1 MEGRANEEICR
12 IYLFMGIVLPWHFE
26 QFAIGIAIFCGAY
39 KPTKIFMKKL
49 FLSLIAVL
57 LTAAAAHAIN
67 VSGII
72 ASNTTWTLANSP
84 YVVTST
90 VTVNAG
96 VTLTIDSGVAVQF
109 NAAQG
114 LTVNGTL
121 NANRVSFD
129 ASSVTVARGQF
140 GTILL
145 SGAATI
151 TNCSFNR
158 GTLLDLNG
166 TAAKNFTSVNLTRF
180 TNGINI
186 RGGATVNFTGG
197 LINDCSTGIT
207 LSASSRINLSGTTV
221 STIDA
226 SAMLSTTSGTNTF
239 SLDNVTVSGV
249 GTPINCT
256 QPTSIITSGIN
267 SFSSMT
273 TNPWVI
279 VGYSS
284 FTDSLV
290 WGTLPIPYHISN
302 MSAQGPLTI
311 GASSIKLASGTSF
324 NAFSRV
330 IASGTTFEPQS
341 TTNSRGQ
348 YGSIDFN
355 GITTLTNCTFNRG
368 TNLDFSGTGAKS
380 ATNCVVNKFTN
391 GLNLDG
397 NATLNWSGGNITDCA
412 RGVYVATA
420 RVNLSATT
428 ISTIDNEAIQTTGSE
443 PVVSLSGVTIS
454 NVGTPVRMS
463 TVASLLTSGTNQFLQ
478 LNTRKFIWVESG
490 SFNYEAY
497 WGYAPIPY
505 HLTSGMTVS
514 SLGRL
519 QIASNN
525 IIKSA
530 SAIYVDGKFIAQAL
544 PGESIYFT
552 SVRDDNWGG
561 DSNGDANNTSP
572 ARNDWQGIDFR
583 STSVDSASLLKR
595 CQIRFANYAIETN
608 SSSPT
613 IDSCILSINTR
624 CASFEGESSPT
635 FTNNSLASSQQVPI
649 ALDFNADPIMAANSF
664 SFSDNQ
670 FDAIGLIGSQI
681 TRNSLIKVRALGAIT
696 NITYVMLST
705 DITVQAGRTLTIA
718 PGVVIKHAQSSFYY
732 NLFRVDGT
740 LIMNGKAD
748 SLITITS
755 VKDDA
760 VGNPFDTN
768 KDGNGSTP
776 ARNDLGPIFITQ
788 TGGGTSMRFVNL
800 KYMGGG
806 YYTTYYGFNNE
817 NIRRDAAIVIYNA
830 SPSIRRITIEN
841 AEFGI
846 FAYRSSNPVIDS
858 VSFVNLSRAPVS
870 FSMSANPTLTNIS
883 FTNVGW
889 RALGL
894 LGRNV
899 SANGT
904 VARRNVA
911 GFTNI
916 TYVVFEEINI
926 NQGTHV
932 DIQDGVIIKF
942 ADGSS
947 RLLVEGSLRTLGTS
961 TNKVIFTSMK
971 SDNVG
976 NPGDT
981 NGDGSASSPNRGDWD
996 RIEFLDPSNDTTSRL
1011 SHLEIQFPQRGVV
1024 MRNTN
1029 TILRNVLINQASS
1042 HGIMTFEASRPNID
1056 STTIQNCNGDP
1067 VALSYASDPV
1077 FGPNVVFSQNI
1088 SSGLFLHETQ
1098 LNSAA
1103 QLRSKNVAGI
1113 NNIAYIIEN
1122 VDINSGG
1129 RLTIDPAV
1137 VIKMRRMFWYSN
1149 SWILVDQGGLSA
1161 NGTASQP
1168 IYITSWKDDSVGG
1181 DTNNDGNGSVPA
1193 NTDFN
1198 YIHFKNVTDS
1208 SRAYFKN
1215 SLIKYGG
1222 YSAQAMLIFENSAG
1236 YIDSCNLEHI
1246 SARGI
1251 RISGTS
1257 NPRIRNSKFFNIPSN
1272 APLWISMFS
1281 NPEIHINNQ
1290 LQNVAFYTIELI
1302 PEVFSQNA
1310 TFVFRSF
1317 AGIDSITYMLN
1328 DQVYAPTNTFG
1339 NFVVANGTTI
1349 NVPAGMVFKLRSG
1362 STVFGV
1368 DGRLNINGTAARPVI
1383 VTDVR
1388 DDQYGRPLDMNGDG
1402 SATVPPNHLTG
1413 NNNNSTL
1420 FDFEPVSN
1428 DSSTVRHV
1436 LFRYGLRL
1444 ATVFNANPDFRH
1456 VRAERLNTGIHLLGN
1471 STPKIDSCIF
1481 HDLYR
1486 EPLNTSILTWP
1497 SSVSGNTLWG
1507 TTYRCVAIPGETL
1520 VQDITLAK
1528 RSFGGMANVP
1538 YYFPSGYT
1546 VANNAVLTLSPG
1558 LVLKFAN
1565 AQGMTVN
1572 KGLIAEGGFRADSN
1586 IVFTTIVDDFY
1597 GGDSNADSI
1606 PTQGELNN
1614 SYFGGILVNNEAID
1628 SEVRF
1633 RNVIFR
1639 YGYQFSSPETYG
1651 FIRTISASPS
1661 IRNCTFDRG
1670 IAALSASAASNPVI
1684 NFCDFKNLEWG
1695 VFNVNRSFNID
1706 ARNNWWGNNS
1716 GPTHAG
1722 NPGGTGAKATDSVR
1736 YSPWLVNGSN
1746 NPIMGDVSLNGT
1758 VQAFDA
1764 AMVLQA
1770 NVSLITFNA
1779 TQNIVGDVT
1788 GNGSITA
1795 MDASYILQFVTG
1807 IINKFPAEELFTTPV
1822 FPDVSRARFALGELK
1837 AAPQSTV
1844 VVPMWVRAADGIL
1857 SADLVLEADPQLL
1870 QFQAVQ
1876 GLLPGMQLTQQ
1887 YDLASGRLR
1896 LSVAGLQQLRG
1907 DVQLLELVFSTGG
1920 AVGSHLLAPVKFE
1933 AAYGNETDLSAHTAN
1948 GLVEIQG
1955 LATSVN
1961 QQGQTAANSLLPV
1974 YPNPVEGEAWLNFVL
1989 DKNCEVLLEVTDLQG
2004 RRLAVLASGQR
2015 DAGPYRL
2022 AWDGRDAAG
2031 NRLASGVY
2039 LLRLTAGETHSVQR
2053 VVVK

>member
-1 MEGRANEEICR
+1 M
-12 IYLFMGIVLPWHFE
+12 
-26 QFAIGIAIFCGAY
+26 
-39 KPTKIFMKKL
+39 
-49 FLSLIAVL
+49 
-57 LTAAAAHAIN
+57 LTTVFSVVTALAIN
-67 VSGII
+67 VSGTIS
-72 ASNTTWTLANSP
+72 SNTSWTLANSP

-90 VTVNAG
+90 VVVNLG
-96 VTLTIDSGVAVQF
+96 ITLTIDSGVAVQF
-109 NAAQG
+109 NTGQG

-129 ASSVTVARGQF
+129 ASSATIDRGQF

-145 SGAATI
+145 SGEATI
-151 TNCSFNR
+151 TNSTFNR

-166 TAAKNFTSVNLTRF
+166 TAAKTFTGVNLTRF

-197 LINDCSTGIT
+197 LINDCATGVT
-207 LSASSRINLSGTTV
+207 LSATSRINLNGTTI
-221 STIDA
+221 STIDG
-226 SAMLSTTSGTNTF
+226 SALFSTTSGTNTF
-239 SLDNVTVSGV
+239 SLENVSISGV

-256 QPTSIITSGIN
+256 QPTNILSAGIN

-273 TNPWVI
+273 TNQWV
-279 VGYSS
+279 VVA
-284 FTDSLV
+284 FTSVSDSLN
-290 WGTLPIPYHISN
+290 WGTLPIPFYLSN
-302 MSAQGPLTI
+302 LTVNNVGGMTI
-311 GASSIKLASGTSF
+311 GANTLKFASGSSLTINGRF
-324 NAFSRV
+324 TAN
-330 IASGTTFEPQS
+330 GTTFDPQS
-341 TTNSRGQ
+341 ATNSRGQ
-348 YGSIDFN
+348 YSGIYFN
-355 GITTLTNCTFNRG
+355 GATTLNNCTFNRG
-368 TNLDFSGTGAKS
+368 TTLDFGGSATKT

-391 GLNLDG
+391 GLNVDGGGTLDW
-397 NATLNWSGGNITDCA
+397 TGGNITDCS
-412 RGVYVATA
+412 RGVYVNGT
-420 RVNLSATT
+420 RVNFTNTT
-428 ISTIDNEAIQTTGSE
+428 ISTIDNEAIQTAGAS
-443 PVVSLSGVTIS
+443 PIVSLTAVTIS

-463 TVASLLTSGTNQFLQ
+463 TVATLFTSGNNQFLQ
-478 LNTRKFIWVESG
+478 LNTRKFIFVEAT
-490 SFNYEAY
+490 SFNYSAF
-497 WGYAPIPY
+497 WGYTSIPY
-505 HLTSGMTVS
+505 HLPSGLTVS
-514 SLGRL
+514 ALGRL

-525 IIKSA
+525 IIKVA
-530 SAIYVDGKFIAQAL
+530 SRINVDGKFIAQAAM
-544 PGESIYFT
+544 GESIFFT
-552 SVRDDNWGG
+552 SIKDDNWGG
-561 DSNGDANNTSP
+561 DSNGDANITSP

-583 STSVDSASLLKR
+583 INSIDSASLLKR

-613 IDSCILSINTR
+613 IDSCTLSINTR
-624 CASFEGESSPT
+624 CASFEGESSPI

-649 ALDFNADPIMAANSF
+649 ALDFNADPIMSANSF

-681 TRNSLIKVRALGAIT
+681 TRNSLIKVRTLGSIT

-705 DITVQAGRTLTIA
+705 EITVQAGRTLTIA
-718 PGVVIKHAQSSFYY
+718 PGVVIKHAQSTFSY

-760 VGNPFDTN
+760 IGNPFDTN

-788 TGGGTSMRFVNL
+788 TGGGSSFSHVHL

-806 YYTTYYGFNNE
+806 YYYGYYSFNNE
-817 NIRRDAAIVIYNA
+817 LIRRDAAMVIYNA
-830 SPSIRRITIEN
+830 SPTIRRTTIEN

-846 FAYRSSNPVIDS
+846 FAYRSSNPLVDS
-858 VSFVNLSRAPVS
+858 VSFVNLTRAPVS
-870 FSMSANPTLTNIS
+870 FSMSANPTLTNIT

-899 SANGT
+899 SANGS
-904 VARRNVA
+904 VLRRDLA

-947 RLLVEGSLRTLGTS
+947 RILVEGSLRTLGTAA
-961 TNKVIFTSMK
+961 NKVIFTSMK

-1024 MRNTN
+1024 MRSTN
-1029 TILRNVLINQASS
+1029 TVLRNVLINQASS
-1042 HGIMTFEASRPNID
+1042 HGIMTYEASRPDID

-1067 VALSYASDPV
+1067 VALSYASDPI

-1088 SSGLFLHETQ
+1088 SSGLFLHETS
-1098 LNSAA
+1098 LNSPS
-1103 QLRSKNVAGI
+1103 QLKSKNVAGI
-1113 NNIAYIIEN
+1113 NNIAYIIET
-1122 VDINSGG
+1122 VSINNGG
-1129 RLTIDPAV
+1129 LLTIDPNV
-1137 VIKMRRMFWYSN
+1137 VLKMRRMFWYSN
-1149 SWILVDQGGLSA
+1149 SWIMVDQGGLNA
-1161 NGTASQP
+1161 NGRANQP

-1181 DTNNDGNGSVPA
+1181 DTNNDGNGSVPT

-1215 SLIKYGG
+1215 ALVKYGG
-1222 YSAQAMLIFENSAG
+1222 NSSQAMIIFENSAG
-1236 YIDSCNLEHI
+1236 YIDSCNFEHI

-1281 NPEIHINNQ
+1281 NPEIHLNNQ

-1310 TFVFRSF
+1310 TFRFRNF
-1317 AGIDSITYMLN
+1317 AGVDSITYMLR
-1328 DQVYAPTNTFG
+1328 DQISAPTSTSG
-1339 NFVVANGTTI
+1339 NFVIANGTTI
-1349 NVPAGMVFKLRSG
+1349 DVPAGMIFKVSSG
-1362 STVFGV
+1362 TTVFGI
-1368 DGRLNINGTAARPVI
+1368 DGRLNINGTAMQPVI
-1383 VTDVR
+1383 VTDFR
-1388 DDQYGRPLDMNGDG
+1388 DDQLGRPLDMNGDG
-1402 SATVPPNHLTG
+1402 SATVPPNTSVGSH
-1413 NNNNSTL
+1413 NNSTM
-1420 FDFEPVSN
+1420 FDFQPVSN
-1428 DSSTVRHV
+1428 DSSIVRHV
-1436 LFRYGLRL
+1436 LFRYGIRV
-1444 ATVFNANPDFRH
+1444 ADIFNANPDIRH
-1456 VRAERLNTGIHLLGN
+1456 LRAEFLNTGIHLLGN
-1471 STPKIDSCIF
+1471 STPKIDSCTF
-1481 HDLYR
+1481 HNLYR
-1486 EPLNTSILTWP
+1486 EPLRTSILTWP
-1497 SSVSGNTLWG
+1497 ASANGNVLTG

-1520 VQDITLAK
+1520 VQDITLMK
-1528 RSFGGMANVP
+1528 RSFAGMTNVP

-1558 LVLKFAN
+1558 LVLKFASG
-1565 AQGMTVN
+1565 QGITVN
-1572 KGLIAEGGFRADSN
+1572 KGLIAEGGFTADSN
-1586 IVFTTIVDDFY
+1586 IVITTIADDFY
-1597 GGDSNADSI
+1597 GGDSDADGI
-1606 PTQGELNN
+1606 PTQSNLNN
-1614 SYFGGILVNNEAID
+1614 TYWNGVLVNNEAID

-1639 YGYQFSSPETYG
+1639 YGYPYSSPESFG
-1651 FIRTISASPS
+1651 FIRTISASPT
-1661 IRNCTFDRG
+1661 IRNCTFDRAV
-1670 IAALSASAASNPVI
+1670 AALSASAASNPVI
-1684 NFCDFKNLEWG
+1684 NFCDFKNVEWG
-1695 VFNVNRSFNID
+1695 VYNVNRSFNIE

-1716 GPTHAG
+1716 GPNHAG
-1722 NPGGTGAKATDSVR
+1722 NVGGTGAKATDSVR

-1770 NVSLITFNA
+1770 NVSLITLNA
-1779 TQNIVGDVT
+1779 TQQVVADVT
-1788 GNGSITA
+1788 GNGGISA

-1807 IINKFPAEELFTTPV
+1807 LINKFPAEELFTNPV
-1822 FPDVSRARFALGELK
+1822 FPDVSQARFVLAQ
-1837 AAPQSTV
+1837 AQVAPNASV
-1844 VVPMWVRAADGIL
+1844 SLPLFIRAADGIF
-1857 SADLVLEADPQLL
+1857 SADLVVEVDPLLL
-1870 QFQAVQ
+1870 QFQSIQ
-1876 GLLPGMQLTQQ
+1876 GLLPGMQLSQE
-1887 YDLASGRLR
+1887 YDAVSGTLR

-1907 DVQLLELVFSTGG
+1907 DVQLLELVFTAGG
-1920 AVGSHLLAPVKFE
+1920 SAGSHLLVPVKF
-1933 AAYGNETDLSAHTAN
+1933 AAVLGNETDLLTSATD

-1955 LATSVN
+1955 LTTSIATNGNHAVN
-1961 QQGQTAANSLLPV
+1961 VLQPV
-1974 YPNPVEGEAWLNFVL
+1974 YPNPVEGEAWLSFVL
-1989 DKNCEVLLEVTDLQG
+1989 ERESKVLLEITDVQG
-2004 RRLAVLASGQR
+2004 RQLAVLKSENMA
-2015 DAGPYRL
+2015 AGSHRL
-2022 AWDGRDAAG
+2022 AWNGRDAAG

-2039 LLRLTAGETHSVQR
+2039 FVRLSAASVYSVQR
-2053 VVVK
+2053 ILVK